1 MEEYGNY
8 ISVALLPL
16 LAILQ
21 PHRWKYFT
29 EYGFDLVK
37 ATELAQQGLLDKGLL
52 GAIQKMGIDGAG
64 YLHELVTAAQNDTT
78 SFSAVM
84 NEWAMMSQTKD
95 NLSAA
100 MAGVEMLYGS
110 KMDTVLEIQK
120 VKEKEI
126 EDRTVS
132 TTKNTSAAVDNSM
145 KDIVSSRIIK

>member
-1 MEEYGNY
+1 
-8 ISVALLPL
+8 
-16 LAILQ
+16 
-21 PHRWKYFT
+21 
-29 EYGFDLVK
+29 
-37 ATELAQQGLLDKGLL
+37 
-52 GAIQKMGIDGAG
+52 MGIDGAG

-120 VKEKEI
+120 VKEKE
-126 EDRTVS
+126 D
-132 TTKNTSAAVDNSM
+132 
-145 KDIVSSRIIK
+145 